1 MRLTT
6 DRNHRPSRRG
16 CVAGWQQLHTTTN
29 SAATRGA
36 SKHRESPNASPTGTL
51 GRTQRCALFCVEFV
65 AFYFFFSIALVC
77 STIMYSTVPYCTST
91 VVPTAVCSAPDV
103 TSFSLLPVS
112 SNHCVVERSWA
123 LFVFRCLL
131 FCSSLSRYCC
141 VDESTEMQ
149 VHYPITT
156 TFSKECCD
164 VPHGWLVV
172 VIAVV
177 EGWRG
182 ACTGNLTVVAGMM
195 QHPAPPR
202 RLDDGD
208 EQQQQSPVPTIGRRP
223 LEPLLLDGGGT
234 VTDFCRE
241 DGLVQAKQV
250 LSGITEHIFIVRVE
264 SS

>member
-1 MRLTT
+1 MKCGSLLTGTTVLPVVAAWLAGNNSTQLPIVLLLAALASTESLPTLRLQG
-6 DRNHRPSRRG
+6 RWGEH
-16 CVAGWQQLHTTTN
+16 
-29 SAATRGA
+29 RGA
-36 SKHRESPNASPTGTL
+36 
-51 GRTQRCALFCVEFV
+51 RCFV
-65 AFYFFFSIALVC
+65 WSLLPFISLLLVC
-77 STIMYSTVPYCTST
+77 STIMYSTYCT

-223 LEPLLLDGGGT
+223 LVPLLLDGGGT